1 MKGRQTK
8 IEIVSEMET
17 EARCAETTKAH
28 DRRRLI
34 DIHCHHSLTLHPLT
48 ALPFSSYSEYQHV
61 LRTNGSLASHELPKT
76 LNGWMACRKAVAKL
90 TNVTLAREIREQRSQ
105 GVPSVR
111 VEAAVIGTRWDAA
124 TVEAVES
131 AIGNVAAALLRYDV
145 VRMAKVRVA
154 TVIRGI
160 KEAVAT
166 CVEEGIGKRGGK
178 APRSLSIPLNG
189 REKAAIK
196 FMRQAAGHGFGGV
209 QGRPY
214 HCDASSGQLVMPS
227 ALRNLFPKMYKELN
241 VAAAVEGQREPGTE
255 SSDECT
261 DLDEEEG
268 AAIMRRVLRNDR
280 PTTIEAEADED
291 GGVESEAVEDQER
304 GSGKGGDSSG
314 VWKEALAAAFNA
326 VTDQA
331 DVSIRSLRSTVE
343 NELRYDE
350 GSIAAIPA
358 LREAFKAEV
367 LRLVSTDNGT
377 EAGAG
382 RGTEVREVT
391 SATCPATVSSGDSS
405 DDDAPPLK
413 EWIKTGALCHVYYD
427 DDCGEG
433 KEFLC
438 EVAKVAKASFWVK
451 YLADGATEQ
460 ISWEEADTRCR
471 RAKAGDVENSTG
483 SSVAKAGGVHSGLI
497 FWSQWEE
504 EWLSDIQVANV
515 ARLASMPGYRYIGK
529 RHWGENEDTLRGDC
543 CHDTLSVDCCHG
555 TLPSSPVVSRLL
567 SYSPVFSPPVLSCP
581 FPSSPVFSH
590 YLHLPS
596 ILSLPFL
603 RPLSF
608 FLSLSLQARASIS
621 HLPHA
626 DRYSRQSL

>member
-1 MKGRQTK
+1 M
-8 IEIVSEMET
+8 
-17 EARCAETTKAH
+17 
-28 DRRRLI
+28 
-34 DIHCHHSLTLHPLT
+34 
-48 ALPFSSYSEYQHV
+48 

-105 GVPSVR
+105 GVPSIR

-124 TVEAVES
+124 TMEAVES
-131 AIGNVAAALLRYDV
+131 AIGNVAAALLQYDV

-160 KEAVAT
+160 KEAMAT

-189 REKAAIK
+189 REEAAIK

-209 QGRPY
+209 RGRPY

-241 VAAAVEGQREPGTE
+241 VAAAAEGQREPGTE

-268 AAIMRRVLRNDR
+268 AAIMGRVLQNDR

-291 GGVESEAVEDQER
+291 GGVESEAAEDQER
-304 GSGKGGDSSG
+304 GSGKGGDSSD

-343 NELRYDE
+343 NELQYDE

-358 LREAFKAEV
+358 LRKAFKAEV
-367 LRLVSTDNGT
+367 LRLASTENGT
-377 EAGAG
+377 ETGAG
-382 RGTEVREVT
+382 RGTEVPEVT

-413 EWIKTGALCHVYYD
+413 EWIKTGTRCHIYYD
-427 DDCGEG
+427 DGCGEG
-433 KEFLC
+433 KEYLC
-438 EVAKVAKASFWVK
+438 EVAKVADASFWVK
-451 YLADGATEQ
+451 YLADGTTEQ
-460 ISWEEADTRCR
+460 ISWEDADTRCR
-471 RAKAGDVENSTG
+471 RAKAGDMENSTG
-483 SSVAKAGGVHSGLI
+483 SSVVKAGGAHSGLI
-497 FWSQWEE
+497 FWSQWKE

-529 RHWGENEDTLRGDC
+529 RHWGGREGSRNKQRDTDDEGGGTQCTRDLYRAKHTHC
-543 CHDTLSVDCCHG
+543 VLWFSSISVFSRVLFSL
-555 TLPSSPVVSRLL
+555 LPS
-567 SYSPVFSPPVLSCP
+567 FPVLSCP

-590 YLHLPS
+590 DLHLPL
-596 ILSLPFL
+596 ILPLPFL
-603 RPLSF
+603 RPLSP
-608 FLSLSLQARASIS
+608 QARASTS
-621 HLPHA
+621 HIPHA